1 MDASVVADNSEI
13 YPNSNTNRSKRS
25 NSRMMLLERIND
37 DLDKRK
43 VFIKNELLFHH
54 IIENEK

>member
-1 MDASVVADNSEI
+1 MDASAVADNSEI
-13 YPNSNTNRSKRS
+13 YPNSNTNRSKKS

-37 DLDKRK
+37 DLEKRK

-54 IIENEK
+54 IIDSEK